1 MGVMDGG
8 TRRALMLTAAVMG
21 AAGCAQVGDAI
32 YTPRS
37 PNARSTVIDGEIR
50 AVDPRRGRI
59 QVRSARLGTR
69 TVRVDRSTRIL
80 YRRVEYRVEALERG
94 DLVRVFAEVDG
105 SGIAWAERVDVRA
118 SVDERRDHPDRRAY
132 ARDYV
137 WLAGNIVRMDPADGW
152 FTIDSRREGEIIVY
166 VPDRLDREDE
176 RRLGRMH
183 RGDQVEV
190 EVRMITNDE
199 AELVTFR

>member
-1 MGVMDGG
+1 
-8 TRRALMLTAAVMG
+8 MLTAALLG
-21 AAGCAQVGDAI
+21 AAGCAQIGEAI
-32 YTPRS
+32 YTPRR

-59 QVRSARLGTR
+59 QVRSPRLGTR

-80 YRRVEYRVEALERG
+80 YRRVEYTVEALERG

-105 SGIAWAERVDVRA
+105 SGTAWAERVDVRA
-118 SVDERRDHPDRRAY
+118 SVDERRDYPDRRVHT
-132 ARDYV
+132 RDYV
-137 WLAGNIVRMDPADGW
+137 WLAGSVVRMDPADGW

-176 RRLGRMH
+176 SRLGRMH
-183 RGDQVEV
+183 RGEQVEV